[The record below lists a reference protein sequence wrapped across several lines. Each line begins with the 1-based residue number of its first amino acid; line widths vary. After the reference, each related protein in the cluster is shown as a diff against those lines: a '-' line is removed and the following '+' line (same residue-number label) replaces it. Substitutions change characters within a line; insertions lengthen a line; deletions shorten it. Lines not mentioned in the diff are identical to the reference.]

1 MGSIEVQYALPA
13 SRVRIDSTV
22 TVHEDSLLGGGP
34 ISSPQSTVT
43 LEVGGGERDQTLEVS
58 SGILFN
64 TAVSLE
70 LTEDGRLKSTDVEV
84 SGEAGKVVLGVVG
97 AATSLAAA
105 VVAPPVLPLGLKT
118 LLVDPR
124 TAAAASA
131 KTPAG
136 PTPREIEENAFAAE
150 NAEVAAMRARYVSLA
165 EAAAKAVAD
174 LSESL
179 LANPGEI
186 GEAKIA
192 QLKRLETA
200 RARVQAELDHYN
212 DLFKA
217 WRTSKLTTRV
227 ENYQRA
233 ILLDTLHGI
242 ELEEGVAPALAKLPA
257 QVRFAW
263 EKLGVAA
270 TLEPPPPR
278 PRVPIAEENEV
289 LVRIPRRTVLN
300 VYEKDKDG
308 KPVLKESKRQ
318 LVMDSA
324 CEVVTVKLRRSFFAK
339 RAVKIGFDELGGLAS
354 FKQESESSAAA
365 VAAAAGELPGKVT
378 GSVEDAVKIRKGLG
392 ELGSQGL
399 AEELSRVKQEAEKK
413 QQEITLAGLTA
424 TAQDK
429 AELERL
435 KDQAELLEQRRKIG
449 EAGGH
454 PDAATD
460 LGSRK
465 QQLEREKL
473 EAEIE
478 KIKAGG

>member
-22 TVHEDSLLGGGP
+22 TLREDSLLGGGP
-34 ISSPQSTVT
+34 VASAQSTVT

-70 LTEDGRLKSTDVEV
+70 LSEDGRLKSTDVEV
-84 SGEAGKVVLGVVG
+84 TGEAGKVVLGVVG
-97 AATSLAAA
+97 AATSIAAS
-105 VVAPPVLPLGLKT
+105 VLAPPVLPLARAT
-118 LLVDPR
+118 LLADPR
-124 TAAAASA
+124 MAANATAAQ
-131 KTPAG
+131 TPTG

-150 NAEVAAMRARYVSLA
+150 NSEVAAMRARYVALV
-165 EAAAKAVAD
+165 EAATKAVATF
-174 LSESL
+174 SEGL
-179 LANPGEI
+179 LANPDDVD
-186 GEAKIA
+186 EAKIA

-212 DLFKA
+212 ELFKA
-217 WRTSKLTTRV
+217 WRASKQTTRV

-233 ILLDTLHGI
+233 ILLDTLHGV
-242 ELEEGVAPALAKLPA
+242 EFAEGATPTLETLPA
-257 QVRFAW
+257 QVSFAW
-263 EKLGVAA
+263 ETLGVAA
-270 TLEPPPPR
+270 TLEPPPRR
-278 PRVPIAEENEV
+278 PRVPVAEKNEV
-289 LVRIPRRTVLN
+289 LVRVPRRTVLN
-300 VYEKDKDG
+300 VFEKDKDG
-308 KPVLKESKRQ
+308 KAVLRESKRQ

-324 CEVVTVKLRRSFFAK
+324 CEVLAVKLRRSFFAK
-339 RAVKIGFDELGGLAS
+339 RAVKVGFDDLGGLAS
-354 FKQESESSAAA
+354 FKQETESSAAA
-365 VAAAAGELPGKVT
+365 LATTAGELPGKVAS
-378 GSVEDAVKIRKGLG
+378 SVEDAVKMRKGLG

-435 KDQAELLEQRRKIG
+435 KEQAELLEQRRKIG
-449 EAGGH
+449 EAGAY
-454 PDAATD
+454 PDAATQM
-460 LGSRK
+460 GGRK

-478 KIKAGG
+478 KIKKG